1 MCRLVI
7 YLDTGACSS
16 ALENDLIV
24 SHLLDLSLW
33 VSALTL
39 ILDFNGRFEW
49 GCVKVLPLASGS
61 LKSVQTYMEPAYH
74 RTWLVRAKVG
84 R

>member
-1 MCRLVI
+1 M
-7 YLDTGACSS
+7 
-16 ALENDLIV
+16 
-24 SHLLDLSLW
+24 
-33 VSALTL
+33 SALTL

-74 RTWLVRAKVG
+74 RTWLVRAEVG